1 MSNDSLKK
9 KIDSLSTSKFKLS
22 DLQSDKEGLRALAA
36 ERFMRKIRNKAAYA
50 AKQRSHHHPP
60 KEVEIPISQSTT
72 EKLREMFSTPA
83 KVSNTNSVV
92 CICLGY
98 KEPQLIVCPACWASD
113 VNCVE
118 YQPRKRLLLI

>member
-36 ERFMRKIRNKAAYA
+36 ERFMRKIRNKEAYA

-72 EKLREMFSTPA
+72 EKLRERCFP
-83 KVSNTNSVV
+83 
-92 CICLGY
+92 
-98 KEPQLIVCPACWASD
+98 
-113 VNCVE
+113 
-118 YQPRKRLLLI
+118 RLLRLATRILWFVFVWGTRSHS